1 MEGIGELGL
10 NWQSLIAQIVN
21 FAILLLVL
29 RVFAYPWF
37 LRTMDGRS
45 RRIKESLEE
54 AEVVKQQ
61 AAAAQDETKQRIAEA
76 TREGQEVVSR
86 ALKAG
91 EELRVK
97 AKAEA
102 QVEAE
107 ALLTRARVEISRE
120 RDDAI
125 DSARREFADLTVM
138 AAEKVI
144 DRSLDK
150 TAHREVIEEV
160 LAKSDTLKKG

>member
-1 MEGIGELGL
+1 MEGIGELGI
-10 NWQSLIAQIVN
+10 NIQSLIAQIVN
-21 FAILLLVL
+21 FVILLLVL
-29 RVFAYPWF
+29 GLVAYKPV
-37 LRTMDGRS
+37 LRMLDERS

-97 AKAEA
+97 VKAEA

-107 ALLTRARVEISRE
+107 AMLSRARVEISRE

-125 DSARREFADLTVM
+125 DNVRREFADLTVV

-150 TAHREVIEEV
+150 KAHREVIEEV

>member
-1 MEGIGELGL
+1 MEGIGELGI
-10 NWQSLIAQIVN
+10 NIQSLIAQIVN
-21 FAILLLVL
+21 FVILLLVL
-29 RVFAYPWF
+29 GLVAYKPV
-37 LRTMDGRS
+37 LKMLDERS
-45 RRIKESLEE
+45 RRIKESLEQ
-54 AEVVKQQ
+54 AEIVKQQ
-61 AAAAQDETKQRIAEA
+61 AEAAQDETKQRIAEA

-91 EELRVK
+91 EDLRVK
-97 AKAEA
+97 AKADA

-107 ALLTRARVEISRE
+107 TLLTRARVEISRE

-125 DSARREFADLTVM
+125 DSVRREFADLTVV